1 MNTTILLL
9 ILFGLYWFGA
19 GATFAFILGEDR
31 KSGIR
36 LPYSILVFLSVFWLA
51 CSLALGLVLLIEKLS
66 EWYGVIRDY
75 EEESAYRYCVDR
87 VRNGVEE

>member
-19 GATFAFILGEDR
+19 GATFAFILGEDQ

-36 LPYSILVFLSVFWLA
+36 LPYSILVFLSVF
-51 CSLALGLVLLIEKLS
+51 
-66 EWYGVIRDY
+66 
-75 EEESAYRYCVDR
+75 
-87 VRNGVEE
+87 